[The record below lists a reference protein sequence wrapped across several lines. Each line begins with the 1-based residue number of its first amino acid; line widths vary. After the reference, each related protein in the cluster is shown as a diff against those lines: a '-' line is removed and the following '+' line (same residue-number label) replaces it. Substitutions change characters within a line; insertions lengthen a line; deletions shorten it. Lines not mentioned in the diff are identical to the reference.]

1 MIIRKQSG
9 WNSGSADNDGRAL
22 RLSIVR
28 GYALFFFIRRVVR
41 RYVGYRQLTAEC
53 RVERYNAFAPCKTKG
68 LELVVDD
75 VEQMMIVQSVY
86 FDEHVIVAGGV
97 VTFNNFRYLLQNG
110 KRIVEIFGILEVQTY
125 VGACFIA
132 YFFRVYDELRT
143 FENTLIAEFLDTLVY
158 GCAAYIASTCHFEK
172 RDTGIFG
179 NEPENFLVQ

>member
-86 FDEHVIVAGGV
+86 FDEHGMRRTGNERDRHTCDGDRCRDCGNAPDVYKRQQYTT
-97 VTFNNFRYLLQNG
+97 TFWLKAADMF
-110 KRIVEIFGILEVQTY
+110 IITAIL
-125 VGACFIA
+125 
-132 YFFRVYDELRT
+132 
-143 FENTLIAEFLDTLVY
+143 LIA
-158 GCAAYIASTCHFEK
+158 IAIITVITQRIRYNK
-172 RDTGIFG
+172 GK
-179 NEPENFLVQ
+179 